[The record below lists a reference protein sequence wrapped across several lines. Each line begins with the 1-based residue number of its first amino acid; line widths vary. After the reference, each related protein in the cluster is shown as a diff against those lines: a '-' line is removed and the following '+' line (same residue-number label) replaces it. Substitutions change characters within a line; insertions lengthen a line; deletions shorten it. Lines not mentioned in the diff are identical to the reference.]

1 MGAGSSTEQAAAAH
15 RKGLAITFAGG
26 MFMTFDTPLLRLVD
40 TDPWTAIVWRGLFVF
55 LAMGGFWL
63 WWRLAT
69 GSRDPFIN
77 GRDGYVVALLHC
89 AANIL
94 FMTALHYTTVANLV
108 FILALNPLFAALFS
122 FLWLNERV
130 NRATLI
136 AILAALLGVVIIVWD
151 GLGRGSAFG
160 DMLALGCAT
169 VLGFGLTYVRRSR
182 KNLSLSP
189 ALGALIAAGI
199 AVPFAQQLWLVGD
212 QWVYMAL
219 NGFVV
224 MPMASA
230 MLVAGPRY
238 ITAAEVA
245 MFFLLETVLAPV
257 WVWLVVGEVPSGNS
271 LIGGAIILTTLALH
285 SLHRLGTGRRRARKT
300 G

>member
-1 MGAGSSTEQAAAAH
+1 MVAGSAEQAAAH
-15 RKGLAITFAGG
+15 RRGLFITFAGG

-55 LAMGGFWL
+55 VAMGAFWL
-63 WWRLAT
+63 WWRVAL
-69 GSRDPFIN
+69 GSREPFIN
-77 GRDGYVVALLHC
+77 GRDGYVVAVLHC

-94 FMTALHYTTVANLV
+94 FMTALHNTTVANLV

-122 FLWLNERV
+122 FLWLKERV
-130 NRATLI
+130 TRATLI
-136 AILAALLGVVIIVWD
+136 AILAALVGVVIIVWD
-151 GLGRGSAFG
+151 GLGRGSALG
-160 DMLALGCAT
+160 DGLALGCAL

-189 ALGALIAAGI
+189 ALGALMAAAIAL
-199 AVPFAQQLWLVGD
+199 PLAQQLWLSGD

-245 MFFLLETVLAPV
+245 MFFLLETVLAPI
-257 WVWLVVGEVPSGNS
+257 WVWLVIGEVPSGNS
-271 LIGGAIILTTLALH
+271 LIGGAIILTTLAFH
-285 SLHRLGTGRRRARKT
+285 SLHRLGWARRARK
-300 G
+300 GAG